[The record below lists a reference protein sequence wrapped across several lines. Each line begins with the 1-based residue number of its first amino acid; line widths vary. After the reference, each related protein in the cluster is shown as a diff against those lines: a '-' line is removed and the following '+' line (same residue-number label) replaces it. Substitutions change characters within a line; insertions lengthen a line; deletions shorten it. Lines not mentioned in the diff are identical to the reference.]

1 MIERRLLSYASRIKK
16 IGTSAGHIMSCQ
28 YDFGSGT
35 DDQACQQRAGA
46 GECADDGEFK
56 LN

>member
-1 MIERRLLSYASRIKK
+1 MIEHRLLAYVSRIKK

-35 DDQACQQRAGA
+35 DDQECQQRAGA
-46 GECADDGEFK
+46 GECADDGEF
-56 LN
+56 